1 MMGFARYPPARA
13 LSLAE
18 GLEIAAGAHL
28 LPNQGESE
36 KSDNSAINTIKRH
49 KGDLSTMGFSIS
61 YAPLWQ
67 TLKDRGLKKIDLVR
81 LNIITPSALKK
92 MEKTEPVSLN
102 AIGKIAVTLGVGAG
116 DVVEFVRGDEMISGR

>member
-1 MMGFARYPPARA
+1 MKGFARYPPARA

-18 GLEIAAGAHL
+18 GLEIAAGARL
-28 LPNQGESE
+28 LPNQG

-81 LNIITPSALKK
+81 LNINNTREGYTFQP
-92 MEKTEPVSLN
+92 EKNRRLSHQ
-102 AIGKIAVTLGVGAG
+102 A
-116 DVVEFVRGDEMISGR
+116 F

>member
-1 MMGFARYPPARA
+1 MKGFARYPPARA

-18 GLEIAAGAHL
+18 GLEIAAGARL
-28 LPNQGESE
+28 LPNQG

>member
-1 MMGFARYPPARA
+1 MKGFARYPPARA

-18 GLEIAAGAHL
+18 GLEIAAGARL
-28 LPNQGESE
+28 LSNQG
-36 KSDNSAINTIKRH
+36 KIDNSAINTIKRH
-49 KGDLSTMGFSIS
+49 IGDLSTMGFSIS

>member
-1 MMGFARYPPARA
+1 MKGFARYPPARA

-18 GLEIAAGAHL
+18 GLEIAAGARL
-28 LPNQGESE
+28 LPNQG

-81 LNIITPSALKK
+81 LNIITPAALKK
-92 MEKTEPVSLN
+92 MEKPSRSV
-102 AIGKIAVTLGVGAG
+102 
-116 DVVEFVRGDEMISGR
+116 

>member
-1 MMGFARYPPARA
+1 MKGFARYPPARA

-18 GLEIAAGAHL
+18 GLEIAAGARL
-28 LPNQGESE
+28 LPNQG

-81 LNIITPSALKK
+81 LNIITPAALKK
-92 MEKTEPVSLN
+92 MEKNRAGQFECDRQNCRYV
-102 AIGKIAVTLGVGAG
+102 GRGGRRRGGVCA
-116 DVVEFVRGDEMISGR
+116 RG

>member
-1 MMGFARYPPARA
+1 
-13 LSLAE
+13 
-18 GLEIAAGAHL
+18 
-28 LPNQGESE
+28 
-36 KSDNSAINTIKRH
+36 
-49 KGDLSTMGFSIS
+49 MGFSIS

-102 AIGKIAVTLGVGAG
+102 VIGKIAVALGVGAG

>member
-1 MMGFARYPPARA
+1 
-13 LSLAE
+13 
-18 GLEIAAGAHL
+18 
-28 LPNQGESE
+28 
-36 KSDNSAINTIKRH
+36 
-49 KGDLSTMGFSIS
+49 MGFSIS

-81 LNIITPSALKK
+81 LNIITPAALKK